1 MYFSYLLQ
9 DLHFYLN
16 YLRRL
21 IVMKIEERF
30 VALDNA
36 SEIFHIIEDVLRS
49 NPDTQVY
56 VSKELIHEFNHNSAK
71 HHIFSFNG
79 LKTYH
84 YNVDDD
90 NFGGE
95 DWYGLTTGSFFASL
109 ICSAS
114 FITNCD
120 GYQQLVEFK
129 SKNVKEYIHFCSGFK
144 QLLLIEVKK

>member
-1 MYFSYLLQ
+1 
-9 DLHFYLN
+9 
-16 YLRRL
+16 
-21 IVMKIEERF
+21 MKIEERF

-36 SEIFHIIEDVLRS
+36 SEIFSIIADVLKS

-56 VSKELIHEFNHNSAK
+56 VSKELIHEFGHNSAK
-71 HHIFSFNG
+71 HHVFSFNG
-79 LKTYH
+79 LKTHH
-84 YNVDDD
+84 YRVNHD

-95 DWYGLTTGSFFASL
+95 DWYGLTTGCYFDTV

-114 FITNCD
+114 FITNCL

-129 SKNVKEYIHFCSGFK
+129 SDNVKEYIHFCSGFE